1 MKRLEE
7 MTNSM
12 TKQVLTQMKER
23 LRKTKQKSG
32 GKTKDKEN
40 DQIRFERGV
49 VASIMWNVNETQSEI
64 AQRQM
69 YHAKE

>member
-1 MKRLEE
+1 MKRLEQ
-7 MTNSM
+7 MTNLM
-12 TKQVLTQMKER
+12 TKQMLNQMKQR
-23 LRKTKQKSG
+23 LRKTKQKSD

-49 VASIMWNVNETQSEI
+49 RASIMWNVNETQSEI